1 MGGGKKKKT
10 ITAAEKAQKREEA
23 REAKEAKKPEKKEK
37 SLTTGLTEIDES
49 LLNKALSTIK
59 SSEVMTTYQLATALG
74 IRMSLARKLIKE
86 LSTRKEIRVVDKFR
100 SLYIV
105 GKLS

>member
-10 ITAAEKAQKREEA
+10 ITAAEKAQKKE
-23 REAKEAKKPEKKEK
+23 EAKEVKKPEKKDK
-37 SLTTGLTEIDES
+37 SSSTGLTEIDES

-59 SSEVMTTYQLATALG
+59 SSDVVTTHQLATALG

-105 GKLS
+105 RKLS